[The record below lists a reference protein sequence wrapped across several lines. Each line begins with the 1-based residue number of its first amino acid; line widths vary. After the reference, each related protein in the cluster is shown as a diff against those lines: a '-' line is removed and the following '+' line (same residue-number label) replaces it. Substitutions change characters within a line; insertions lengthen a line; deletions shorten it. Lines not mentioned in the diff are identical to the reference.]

1 MINETKKYAETY
13 GGMAGAVLPLIIMM
27 GTMIFMV
34 AFGMRSTKN
43 FWSAGYFAVL
53 AGFLVYKDKKAF
65 QKALINGVRDNIFA
79 FMIACFLFAGVMSKI
94 LTASHLIE
102 ALLYVMTK
110 INMSP
115 ALMPII
121 CFFICVVLSSATGSA
136 AGALNTAGPLLI
148 PLSVGMGCNVNL
160 ICGAILAG
168 SCFGDNLAPI
178 SDTTIASS
186 LSQEVDVMKV
196 VRSRFK
202 YALIAGAISVV
213 GYLVCGFMD
222 AGNGVSAEMAAVDA
236 TYASSIV
243 FLIIP
248 VLVVVLTLRGS
259 GLFTSLRACQRT

>member
-1 MINETKKYAETY
+1 MTNETKKYAETY

-65 QKALINGVRDNIFA
+65 QKALIDGVRDNIFA

-121 CFFICVVLSSATGSA
+121 CFFICVVLFQCNRQCGGCVKYSRTSSDSA
-136 AGALNTAGPLLI
+136 
-148 PLSVGMGCNVNL
+148 
-160 ICGAILAG
+160 
-168 SCFGDNLAPI
+168 F
-178 SDTTIASS
+178 
-186 LSQEVDVMKV
+186 
-196 VRSRFK
+196 RR
-202 YALIAGAISVV
+202 
-213 GYLVCGFMD
+213 
-222 AGNGVSAEMAAVDA
+222 NG
-236 TYASSIV
+236 
-243 FLIIP
+243 L
-248 VLVVVLTLRGS
+248 
-259 GLFTSLRACQRT
+259 